1 MKNITY
7 YQMANRSD
15 EDVKSQFVVRQNE
28 YDQVIS
34 EVKRDTMTGSIQHY
48 VFVGQRGSGKS
59 TLLRRIQAEVNTNK
73 KLTKRLIAVNL
84 SEEQAGIYRLHDL
97 WDRVGQELE
106 NQGLTVEKVAWEEYG
121 NDMTGYAKTLYMAIQ
136 KALKKEKKKL
146 ILLLDNI
153 DRIFETI
160 KQDQHL
166 FRELLMNHKD
176 VRIVG
181 GSTRLSEHHW
191 KYDAPFYE
199 FFSIIRLESLTREE
213 LRELLLFW
221 GEFFEEPSLKA
232 FVEKHP
238 GKLEAIRILSDGM
251 PRTMLHL
258 IELLIHEP
266 EKHGYDYL
274 QQIVDRA
281 TPIYQERLGTL
292 SPSHQKILLELSF
305 FWDAIKV
312 KELVGAVKM
321 ESKTVSAMLKQLVD
335 LRIVEKVSG
344 EGRNHFYRLKERF
357 FNLWLVMTQGGPRQ
371 KNQVKWL
378 TIFLETW
385 YDKTG
390 LRDYYEA
397 LLKKIGEYQNE
408 NVLLVTKALTHS
420 KYLSIDDRD
429 RLILEFGKIV
439 SEDSA
444 FFLPK
449 VSSEIY
455 TEAMLYTHAGQFDSA
470 LEVLDSIEQQ
480 DGRKSLLSGVIY
492 ICAKQ
497 YEGAIEEFTRALE
510 GGFDYAVLG
519 LGVAHLRGRD
529 FLNAHKY
536 FKLAVDQN
544 IFLADLFLAEY
555 YSSTGSSEHSRTHY
569 GRFARTFYELEGV
582 QQLEV
587 DQYML
592 LLESWFLIDKKS
604 FEECLKVA
612 VELGYVSAKLDLFYI
627 KYEMSNTV
635 SRLDFLDFELIGVNE
650 LRNIKDRSIWTV
662 LQIWLNGEVGSNELF
677 RLIEDLIK
685 KGNSLVINW
694 LIQQLLNHHQLNLVN
709 MAFYHSDFGSELKDI
724 CKLLYMVSTL
734 LPMKDKEEGFK
745 KLGYSNEFLNTV
757 LDLLDAIQVKQ
768 RKYYTDSI

>member
-15 EDVKSQFVVRQNE
+15 DDVKSQFVVRQNE

-34 EVKRDTMTGSIQHY
+34 EVKRDGMTGSIQHY

-59 TLLRRIQAEVNTNK
+59 TLLRRIQAEINTDK
-73 KLTKRLIAVNL
+73 ELAKRLIAVNL

-106 NQGLTVEKVAWEEYG
+106 NQGLVVEKVAWEEYG
-121 NDMTGYAKTLYMAIQ
+121 NDMTGYAKALYMAIQ

-221 GEFFEEPSLKA
+221 GEFFEEPSLKH

-292 SPSHQKILLELSF
+292 SPSHQKVLLELSF

-312 KELVGAVKM
+312 KELVGAAKM

-335 LRIVEKVSG
+335 LQIVEKVSG
-344 EGRNHFYRLKERF
+344 KGRNHFYRLKERF

-371 KNQVKWL
+371 KSQVKWL

-385 YDKTG
+385 YDETG

-397 LLKKIGEYQNE
+397 LLKKIGEYRNE
-408 NVLLVTKALTHS
+408 NILLVTKALAHS
-420 KYLSIDDRD
+420 KYLSIGDRD

-439 SEDSA
+439 SKDSA

-449 VSSEIY
+449 VSTEIY
-455 TEAMLYTHAGQFDSA
+455 TEAMLHAHAGQFDSA

-480 DGRKSLLSGVIY
+480 DGRKSLLSGIIC
-492 ICAKQ
+492 ICARQ
-497 YEGAIEEFTRALE
+497 YKGAIEEFTKALE

-519 LGVAHLRGRD
+519 LGMAHLRGRD
-529 FLNAHKY
+529 FLNAHKC
-536 FKLAVDQN
+536 FKLAADQN
-544 IFLADLFLAEY
+544 VFLADLFLADY
-555 YSSTGSSEHSRTHY
+555 FTSTGNFEHSRLHY
-569 GRFARTFYELEGV
+569 GRFAKTFYEFEGV

-592 LLESWFLIDKKS
+592 LLEFWFLIDKKS

-627 KYEMSNTV
+627 KFEMSNTV
-635 SRLDFLDFELIGVNE
+635 SRSDFLDFELIGVNE
-650 LRNIKDRSIWTV
+650 LQSIKDRSIWTV
-662 LQIWLNGEVGSNELF
+662 LQIWLNGEVSSNELF
-677 RLIEDLIK
+677 SLIEDLIK

-694 LIQQLLNHHQLNLVN
+694 LIKQLLIHHQLNLVN
-709 MAFYHSDFGSELKDI
+709 MAFYHSGFGSELKDI
-724 CKLLYMVSTL
+724 CKLFHMVSTL

-745 KLGYSNEFLNTV
+745 MLGYSNEFLNTV

-768 RKYYTDSI
+768 RKYYADII